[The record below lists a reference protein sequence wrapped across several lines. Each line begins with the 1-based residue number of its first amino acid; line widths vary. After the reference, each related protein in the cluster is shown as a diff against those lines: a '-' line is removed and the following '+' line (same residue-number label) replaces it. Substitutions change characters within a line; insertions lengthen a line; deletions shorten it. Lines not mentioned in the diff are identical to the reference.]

1 LELKEKLKEAE
12 DENEVLEQEHLAML
26 KQKGQDAAGASTNE
40 ANGGRKGSQNFVDTD
55 EVA

>member
-26 KQKGQDAAGASTNE
+26 KQKGQDAAGASANE